1 MAATV
6 LMEDPAILAEMQP
19 VPRDDEFYEVV
30 NGERIGKTLMSAYAV
45 KVGTRLTVEMGV
57 FLYDKGLGEVASEML
72 FRLPL
77 REDASRKRR
86 PDVAYVSFA
95 RWPADR
101 PMLER
106 GDAWDVIPDLAV
118 EVISPTNLAE
128 EVLQKVHEYFEAGVS
143 LVWVVYP
150 VDRQVYIYS
159 SPTEIRVLTAAG
171 TLDGGTVLPG
181 FKLSL
186 NRLFGP
192 VSLASD
198 NA

>member
-6 LMEDPAILAEMQP
+6 LMEDPAISAEMQP
-19 VPRDDEFYEVV
+19 VLRDDEFYEVV
-30 NGERIGKTLMSAYAV
+30 NGERIGKPLISAYAV
-45 KVGTRLTVEMGV
+45 KIGTRLTVEMGV
-57 FLYDKGLGEVASEML
+57 FLYDKGVGEVFTEML

-101 PMLER
+101 PMPAR
-106 GDAWDVIPDLAV
+106 GDVWDVVPDLAV
-118 EVISPTNLAE
+118 EVISPSNPAQE
-128 EVLQKVHEYFEAGVS
+128 SVQKVREYFEAGVS
-143 LVWVVYP
+143 LVWLVYP
-150 VDRQVYIYS
+150 VDRLVYIYG
-159 SPTEIRVLTAAG
+159 SPTEIRVLTAAD

-192 VSLASD
+192 VALASD

>member
-6 LMEDPAILAEMQP
+6 LMEDPAILAETQA
-19 VPRDDEFYEVV
+19 VQRDDEFYEVV
-30 NGERIGKTLMSAYAV
+30 NGERIGKPLISASAV
-45 KVGTRLTVEMGV
+45 KIGTRLTVEMGV
-57 FLYDKGLGEVASEML
+57 FLYDKSVGEVFTEML

-101 PMLER
+101 PMPAR
-106 GDAWDVIPDLAV
+106 GDVWDVVPDLAV
-118 EVISPTNLAE
+118 EVISPSNPAQE
-128 EVLQKVHEYFEAGVS
+128 SVQKVREYFEAGVS
-143 LVWVVYP
+143 LVWLVYP
-150 VDRQVYIYS
+150 VDRLVYIYG
-159 SPTEIRVLTAAG
+159 SPTEIRVLTAAD

-192 VSLASD
+192 VALASD

>member
-6 LMEDPAILAEMQP
+6 LMEDPAISAEMQP

-30 NGERIGKTLMSAYAV
+30 NGERIGKPLISAYAV
-45 KVGTRLTVEMGV
+45 KIGTRLTVEMGV
-57 FLYDKGLGEVASEML
+57 FLYDKGLGEVFTEML

-101 PMLER
+101 PMPAR
-106 GDAWDVIPDLAV
+106 GDVWDVVPDLAV
-118 EVISPTNLAE
+118 EVMSPSNLAE
-128 EVLQKVHEYFEAGVS
+128 EVLQKVQEYLKAGVK

-150 VDRQVYIYS
+150 LQRQVFVHE
-159 SPTEIRVLTAAG
+159 SPTQLRVLTAAH

-181 FKLSL
+181 FTLSL

-192 VSLASD
+192 VALSSD

>member
-1 MAATV
+1 VAATV
-6 LMEDPAILAEMQP
+6 LMEDPAISAEMQP
-19 VPRDDEFYEVV
+19 VLRDDEFYEVV
-30 NGERIGKTLMSAYAV
+30 NGERIGKPLISAYAV
-45 KVGTRLTVEMGV
+45 KIGTRLTVEMGV
-57 FLYDKGLGEVASEML
+57 FLYDKGVGEVFTEML

-101 PMLER
+101 PMPAR
-106 GDAWDVIPDLAV
+106 GDVWDVVPDLAV
-118 EVISPTNLAE
+118 EVISPSNPAQE
-128 EVLQKVHEYFEAGVS
+128 SVQKVREYFEAGVS
-143 LVWVVYP
+143 LVWLVYP
-150 VDRQVYIYS
+150 VDRLVYIYG
-159 SPTEIRVLTAAG
+159 SPTEIRVLTAAD

-186 NRLFGP
+186 NLLFGP
-192 VSLASD
+192 VALASD

>member
-6 LMEDPAILAEMQP
+6 VMGDSDIGTEDQS
-19 VPRDDEFYEVV
+19 VPRDHEFYELV
-30 NGERIGKTLMSAYAV
+30 NGKRIGKPRMSAYAGRV
-45 KVGTRLTVEMGV
+45 RSRLFGEIGV
-57 FLYDKGLGEVASEML
+57 FLDDKALGEVVIEML
-72 FRLPL
+72 FRIPL
-77 REDASRKRR
+77 KKDASRQRR

-101 PMLER
+101 PMCAQ

-118 EVISPTNLAE
+118 EVMSPTNLAE
-128 EVLQKVHEYFEAGVS
+128 EVLQKVHECFEAGVR

-150 VDRQVYIYS
+150 LQRQVFVHE
-159 SPTEIRVLTAAG
+159 SPTQVRLLTADD
-171 TLDGGTVLPG
+171 TLDGRTVLPG

-192 VSLASD
+192 VALAND
-198 NA
+198 NV

>member
-6 LMEDPAILAEMQP
+6 LMDDVDIGIEDQP

-30 NGERIGKTLMSAYAV
+30 NGERIGKPLMSAYAV
-45 KVGTRLTVEMGV
+45 KIGTRLTVEMGV
-57 FLYDKGLGEVASEML
+57 FLYDKGLGEVFTEML

-101 PMLER
+101 PMPAR
-106 GDAWDVIPDLAV
+106 GDVWDVVPDLAV
-118 EVISPTNLAE
+118 EVISPSNPAQE
-128 EVLQKVHEYFEAGVS
+128 SVQKVREYFEAGVS
-143 LVWVVYP
+143 LVWLVYP
-150 VDRQVYIYS
+150 VDRLVYIYG
-159 SPTEIRVLTAAG
+159 SPTEIRVLTAAD

-192 VSLASD
+192 VALASD

>member
-19 VPRDDEFYEVV
+19 VLRDDEFYEVV

-45 KVGTRLTVEMGV
+45 KVGSVLVRKLGAFADDTA
-57 FLYDKGLGEVASEML
+57 LGEVVSEML

-77 REDASRKRR
+77 KEDSSRKRR

-118 EVISPTNLAE
+118 KVISPTNLAE
-128 EVLQKVHEYFEAGVS
+128 EVMQKVQEYLEAGVR

-150 VDRQVYIYS
+150 RQRQVYVHEP
-159 SPTEIRVLTAAG
+159 PTQIRVLAADG
-171 TLDGGTVLPG
+171 TLDVLPG
-181 FKLSL
+181 FQLSL

-192 VSLASD
+192 VAVPAED
-198 NA
+198 A

>member
-6 LMEDPAILAEMQP
+6 LMEDPAITAEMQP
-19 VPRDDEFYEVV
+19 LLRDLEFYEVV
-30 NGERIGKTLMSAYAV
+30 NGERIGKPRMSAYAG
-45 KVGTRLTVEMGV
+45 KVRSRLFGEMGV
-57 FLYDKGLGEVASEML
+57 FLNDKALGEVVIEML
-72 FRLPL
+72 FRIPL
-77 REDASRKRR
+77 KKDASRQRR

-101 PMLER
+101 PMSAQ

-118 EVISPTNLAE
+118 EVMSPTNLAE
-128 EVLQKVHEYFEAGVS
+128 EVLQKVHECFEAGVK

-150 VDRQVYIYS
+150 LQRQVFVHE
-159 SPTEIRVLTAAG
+159 SPTQVRLLTAAD
-171 TLDGGTVLPG
+171 TLDGGTVLPE

-192 VSLASD
+192 VALAND
-198 NA
+198 NV

>member
-6 LMEDPAILAEMQP
+6 LMEDADIGIEDRP

-30 NGERIGKTLMSAYAV
+30 NGERIGKPLMSAYAV
-45 KVGTRLTVEMGV
+45 KVGSVLVRKLGA
-57 FLYDKGLGEVASEML
+57 FADDNDLGEVVSEML

-77 REDASRKRR
+77 KEDASRKRR

-101 PMLER
+101 PMPER
-106 GDAWDVIPDLAV
+106 GEAWDVIPDLAV

-171 TLDGGTVLPG
+171 TLDGGAVLPG

-192 VSLASD
+192 VALASD

>member
-6 LMEDPAILAEMQP
+6 LMEDPAITAEMEP
-19 VPRDDEFYEVV
+19 VLRDLEFHEVV
-30 NGERIGKTLMSAYAV
+30 NGERIGKPRMSAYAGRV
-45 KVGTRLTVEMGV
+45 RSRLFWEMSV
-57 FLYDKGLGEVASEML
+57 FLNNKALGELVIEML
-72 FRLPL
+72 FRTPL
-77 REDASRKRR
+77 KKDASRKRR

-150 VDRQVYIYS
+150 VDRQVYIYG
-159 SPTEIRVLTAAG
+159 SPTEIRVLTADD

-186 NRLFGP
+186 NRLFGS

>member
-1 MAATV
+1 VAATV
-6 LMEDPAILAEMQP
+6 LMEDPAISAEMQP
-19 VPRDDEFYEVV
+19 VLRDDEFYEVV
-30 NGERIGKTLMSAYAV
+30 NGERIGKPLISAYAV
-45 KVGTRLTVEMGV
+45 KIGTRLTVEMGV
-57 FLYDKGLGEVASEML
+57 FLYDKGVGEVFTEML

-101 PMLER
+101 PMPAR
-106 GDAWDVIPDLAV
+106 GDVWDVVPDLAV
-118 EVISPTNLAE
+118 EVISPSNPAQE
-128 EVLQKVHEYFEAGVS
+128 SVQKVREYFEAGVS
-143 LVWVVYP
+143 LVWLVYP
-150 VDRQVYIYS
+150 VDRLVYIYG
-159 SPTEIRVLTAAG
+159 SPTEIRVLTAAD

-192 VSLASD
+192 VALASD

>member
-19 VPRDDEFYEVV
+19 VLRDEEFYEVV
-30 NGERIGKTLMSAYAV
+30 NGERIGKPLMSAYAV
-45 KVGTRLTVEMGV
+45 QIGTRLTVEMGV
-57 FLYDKGLGEVASEML
+57 FLYDKGLGEVFTEML

-77 REDASRKRR
+77 GEDASRKRR

-101 PMLER
+101 PMPAR
-106 GDAWDVIPDLAV
+106 GDAWDVVPDLAV
-118 EVISPTNLAE
+118 EVISPSNPAQE
-128 EVLQKVHEYFEAGVS
+128 SVQKIHEYFEAGVS

-181 FKLSL
+181 FTLSL

-192 VSLASD
+192 VALASEI
-198 NA
+198 A